1 MSMPVTVVAD
11 DEDELFDPDDL
22 KMPESPHHRRAVDA
36 IGLAATSLLGPDFEI
51 FRDMN
56 WYPSDGGSDSEPPGG
71 GGAVAPDIM
80 VLPAGAFVAAP
91 DLKPGEPVKSYR
103 QDKTGG
109 PPPAV
114 IVEVPSDTD
123 SYSSLRTK
131 AHRYLALGVPVY
143 IVAVDGSPIVDR
155 LDPERPG
162 IEDWLDKPIPELGGL
177 RLTFEDGEV
186 AVVLPDQIVASS
198 DHEILSATKDRLV
211 AAEARVAEHERRA
224 AEAER
229 RAAELEQRLREAG
242 IDPDV

>member
-1 MSMPVTVVAD
+1 MPMAVTVVVD

-22 KMPESPHHRRAVDA
+22 KMPENPHHRRAVDA
-36 IGLAATSLLGPDFEI
+36 IGLAATSLLGPEFEI

-56 WYPSDGGSDSEPPGG
+56 WYPPDGGN
-71 GGAVAPDIM
+71 AVAPDVM

-109 PPPAV
+109 PPPV
-114 IVEVPSDTD
+114 VVVEVPSDTD
-123 SYSSLRTK
+123 TFTSLRAK

-143 IVAVDGSPIVDR
+143 IVAIDEPVVDR
-155 LDPERPG
+155 LDPDRPG
-162 IEDWLDKPIPELGGL
+162 IENWIDKPIPELGGL
-177 RLTFEDGEV
+177 QLTFEDGEV
-186 AVVLPDQIVASS
+186 AVVLPDQIVATS
-198 DHEILSATKDRLV
+198 DHEILAATKDRLH
-211 AAEARVAEHERRA
+211 AAEQ
-224 AEAER
+224 